1 MRDLL
6 IKAYALFTVAAPAA
20 AVCCLAR
27 RRLPPAARRADH
39 IYPLLAALFTLYL
52 AAVFQVTGA
61 GTLADLLRYGFEL
74 RPSQLNLNFFTSAP
88 TSLGYR
94 LNILLFFPF
103 GFLLP
108 ALWPGLRRCW
118 ATGLA
123 GLGFSLLIE
132 GSQLLNTRVTDVD
145 DLTANFAGA
154 LLGYAAW
161 RLAARF
167 CPWLRSQGRRAAGE
181 PLLYIAA
188 MFLGR
193 FLLFDEF
200 RLAKLLYGF

>member
-1 MRDLL
+1 MRSS
-6 IKAYALFTVAAPAA
+6 PWP
-20 AVCCLAR
+20 R
-27 RRLPPAARRADH
+27 PPRPSAARRADH

-74 RPSQLNLNFFTSAP
+74 RPSQLNLNFFTSAL

-132 GSQLLNTRVTDVD
+132 GSQLLNIRVTDVD

>member
-20 AVCCLAR
+20 AVCYLAR

-132 GSQLLNTRVTDVD
+132 GSQLLNIRVTDVD

>member
-52 AAVFQVTGA
+52 TAVFQVTGA
-61 GTLADLLRYGFEL
+61 GMLADLLRYGFEL

>member
-20 AVCCLAR
+20 AVCRLAR
-27 RRLPPAARRADH
+27 RRLPPAARHADH

-132 GSQLLNTRVTDVD
+132 GSQLLNIRVTDVD